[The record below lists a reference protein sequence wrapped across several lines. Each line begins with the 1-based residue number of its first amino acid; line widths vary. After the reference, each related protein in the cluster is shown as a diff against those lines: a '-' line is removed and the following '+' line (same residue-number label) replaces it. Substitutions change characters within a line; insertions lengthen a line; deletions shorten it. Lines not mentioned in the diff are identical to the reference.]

1 MARWQGGGDD
11 CLFGSRRKTTPWPWL
26 GQKGQSTARP
36 TRYREK
42 EERWAAMEFW
52 AECKEI
58 NRKLFCEFWVVE
70 LNRFKLNLNY
80 FKPKF

>member
-1 MARWQGGGDD
+1 
-11 CLFGSRRKTTPWPWL
+11 
-26 GQKGQSTARP
+26 
-36 TRYREK
+36 
-42 EERWAAMEFW
+42 MEFW

-80 FKPKF
+80 FKPKFLDFSKIKIWTLIQRFKSNKFELKV